1 MWKWFKWVLLAIAIF
16 LFCVLINFIYH
27 YFVAIKFSP
36 ELRQRAENALARGI
50 AITDI
55 QNDFV
60 LMGQKDPGD
69 GGKPNNVNPYPLGFN
84 DIKSLQVGADEEYL
98 YYKVTFWGEFPRKV
112 PIINGDTIESTG
124 SKLEF
129 MDEKGMDLQV
139 MHLNS
144 GWTPKIGF
152 SAIDTQYAYGATGI
166 VWPENAR
173 MTHEERDSFVD
184 GGSGTNYL
192 MGAFPLKKM
201 GLQFGQQVTLA
212 CQVETESDKY
222 DHAAVDV
229 LRGLGKGLKEPGYF
243 IWKIGANEYQTDES
257 FRNQGYN

>member
-1 MWKWFKWVLLAIAIF
+1 MWKWFKWVLL
-16 LFCVLINFIYH
+16 VLVIIIICYLTYFVYH
-27 YFVAIKFSP
+27 YFFAIKFSP
-36 ELRQRAENALARGI
+36 EFRQRAESALATGI
-50 AITDI
+50 TLSDV

-60 LMGQKDPGD
+60 NMGQKDPG
-69 GGKPNNVNPYPLGFN
+69 GREKPNNSNPYPLGFN
-84 DIKSLQVGADEEYL
+84 DIKSVQAGADQEYV
-98 YYKVTFWGEFPRKV
+98 YYKVTFWDSFPAKAPV
-112 PIINGDTIESTG
+112 VNGDTLESTG

-166 VWPENAR
+166 TWPENAR
-173 MTHEERDSFVD
+173 MTHEERDSNVD

-201 GLQFGQQVTLA
+201 GLEFGQQVRLA
-212 CQVETESDKY
+212 CQVETESAKY

-229 LRGLGKGLKEPGYF
+229 LLGPGGGLKESGYF
-243 IWKIGANEYQTDES
+243 IWRIGTNQYQADET
-257 FRNQGYN
+257 FRNQGFN